1 MIIKFAVNPKK
12 TRHMPRSS
20 FSQSSP
26 EPSPVQTD
34 GNEIERVNTFKLLG
48 VWNN

>member
-1 MIIKFAVNPKK
+1 MAVNPKK
-12 TRHMPRSS
+12 TRDMQWIG

-26 EPSPVQTD
+26 KPPPIQTD
-34 GNEIERVNTFKLLG
+34 RNEIERVNTFKLLG